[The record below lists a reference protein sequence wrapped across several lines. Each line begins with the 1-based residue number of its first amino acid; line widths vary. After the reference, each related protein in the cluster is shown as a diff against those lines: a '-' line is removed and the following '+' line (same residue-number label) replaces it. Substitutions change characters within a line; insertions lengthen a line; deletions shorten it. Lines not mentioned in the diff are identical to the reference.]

1 MIFQTGGIVTFALA
15 DAWGRVVVVVVVVV
29 VLLLVMRIVK
39 QILLRRRSGSPKAA
53 AKGAHNFENLG
64 SYFYL

>member
-15 DAWGRVVVVVVVVV
+15 DAWGRVVVVVVV

-53 AKGAHNFENLG
+53 AKGAHNFESLP

>member
-1 MIFQTGGIVTFALA
+1 
-15 DAWGRVVVVVVVVV
+15 VV

-39 QILLRRRSGSPKAA
+39 QILLRKRSGSPMAA

>member
-15 DAWGRVVVVVVVVV
+15 EAWMRVVVVVV

>member
-15 DAWGRVVVVVVVVV
+15 DAWGRVVVVVVV

-39 QILLRRRSGSPKAA
+39 QILLRRRSGSPMAA